1 MNWIKDVGP
10 GVLIAAAFIGPG
22 TVTLCTIAG
31 ASYGY
36 SLLWALL
43 LSIIATIV
51 LQEMALRIG
60 LITNKGLAEVIRV
73 SIKNKFINRLLILLI
88 LCSILIGNAAYEA
101 GNITGASLGIIAII
115 GRETLNYIPLLIGF
129 IAFIIL
135 YIGDYKVLERSLI
148 FLVITMSVSFMITA
162 IMTKPDLFSLL
173 DGLFMPKINSESL
186 LVVLGLIGTT
196 VVPYNLFLH
205 SSLVKEKWNDIS
217 KLKTARIESFISII
231 IGGIVSMAIIITA
244 ASVSND
250 NVKSVMDLAKGL
262 EPLYGKFA
270 IYFLGIG
277 LFASGITSSITAP
290 LAAAYV
296 AKSCFGWSG
305 SLKSFNFRIVWFFV
319 LLIGVIVSL
328 LKLNPIEVIK
338 FAQFSN
344 SLLLPIVAILL
355 FWLINNKTI
364 FKNSYSYKLQ
374 NILVIVIILITI
386 ILGAKGVISPV
397 SYTHVR
403 ANET

>member
-51 LQEMALRIG
+51 LQEMALRVG

-73 SIKNKFINRLLILLI
+73 SIKNKFINRFLILLI
-88 LCSILIGNAAYEA
+88 LCSILIGNATYEA
-101 GNITGASLGIIAII
+101 GNITGASLGIMAII
-115 GRETLNYIPLLIGF
+115 GSETLNYTPLLIGF

-135 YIGDYKVLERSLI
+135 YIGNYKVLERSLI

-305 SLKSFNFRIVWFFV
+305 SLKSLNFRIVWFFV

-344 SLLLPIVAILL
+344 SLLLPIIAILL

-374 NILVIVIILITI
+374 SILVIVIILITI
-386 ILGAKGVISPV
+386 ILGAKGVISLI
-397 SYTHVR
+397 
-403 ANET
+403 

>member
-250 NVKSVMDLAKGL
+250 NVKDVMDLAKGL

-305 SLKSFNFRIVWFFV
+305 SLKSLNFRIVWFFV

-386 ILGAKGVISPV
+386 ILGAKGVISLI
-397 SYTHVR
+397 
-403 ANET
+403 

>member
-1 MNWIKDVGP
+1 MKWIKDVGP

-22 TVTLCTIAG
+22 TVTLCSIAG
-31 ASYGY
+31 ASFGY

-73 SIKNKFINRLLILLI
+73 SIKNKFINRFLILLI

-115 GRETLNYIPLLIGF
+115 NSETLNYIPLLIGF

-135 YIGDYKVLERSLI
+135 YIGDYKILERSLI
-148 FLVITMSVSFMITA
+148 FLVIVMSVSFLITA
-162 IMTKPDLFSLL
+162 IMTRPDLSSLL
-173 DGLFMPKINSESL
+173 NGLFIPKINSESL
-186 LVVLGLIGTT
+186 IVVLGLIGTT

-217 KLKTARIESFISII
+217 KLKIARIESFISII

-250 NVKSVMDLAKGL
+250 NVRSVMDLAKGL

-296 AKSCFGWSG
+296 AKSCFGWRG
-305 SLKSFNFRIVWFFV
+305 SLKSLNFRLVWFLI
-319 LLIGVIVSL
+319 LLIGVVVSL

-344 SLLLPIVAILL
+344 SLLLPIIAILL
-355 FWLINNKTI
+355 FWLINNRSI
-364 FKNSYSYKLQ
+364 FQNSYSYKLQ
-374 NILVIVIILITI
+374 NILVSVIILITI
-386 ILGAKGVISPV
+386 ILGVKGIM
-397 SYTHVR
+397 
-403 ANET
+403 NLI

>member
-1 MNWIKDVGP
+1 MKWIKDVGP

-22 TVTLCTIAG
+22 TVTLCSIAG
-31 ASYGY
+31 ASFGY

-51 LQEMALRIG
+51 LQEMSLRIG
-60 LITNKGLAEVIRV
+60 LITNMGLAEVIRV
-73 SIKNKFINRLLILLI
+73 SIKNKFINRFLILLI

-101 GNITGASLGIIAII
+101 GNITGASLGIMAII
-115 GRETLNYIPLLIGF
+115 NSETLNYIPLLIGF
-129 IAFIIL
+129 ISFIIL
-135 YIGDYKVLERSLI
+135 YIGDYKILERSLI
-148 FLVITMSVSFMITA
+148 FLVIVMSVSFLITA
-162 IMTKPDLFSLL
+162 IMTKPDLSILL
-173 DGLFMPKINSESL
+173 NGLFIPKINSESL
-186 LVVLGLIGTT
+186 IVVLGLIGTT

-217 KLKTARIESFISII
+217 KLKIARVESLISIV

-250 NVKSVMDLAKGL
+250 NVESVIDLAKGL

-296 AKSCFGWSG
+296 AKSCFGWKG
-305 SLKSFNFRIVWFFV
+305 SLKSLNFRLVWFFI
-319 LLIGVIVSL
+319 LLIGVLVSL

-344 SLLLPIVAILL
+344 SLLLPIIAILL
-355 FWLINNKTI
+355 FWLINNKSV
-364 FKNSYSYKLQ
+364 FQNSYSYKLQ
-374 NILVIVIILITI
+374 NILVTIIILITI
-386 ILGAKGVISPV
+386 ILGAKGIM
-397 SYTHVR
+397 
-403 ANET
+403 NLL

>member
-1 MNWIKDVGP
+1 MKWIKDVGP

-22 TVTLCTIAG
+22 TVTLCSIAG
-31 ASYGY
+31 TSFGY

-73 SIKNKFINRLLILLI
+73 SIKNKFINRFLILLI

-115 GRETLNYIPLLIGF
+115 NSETLNYIPLLIGF

-135 YIGDYKVLERSLI
+135 YIGDYKILERSLI
-148 FLVITMSVSFMITA
+148 FLVIVMSVSFLITA
-162 IMTKPDLFSLL
+162 IMTRPDLSSLL
-173 DGLFMPKINSESL
+173 NGLFIPRINSESL
-186 LVVLGLIGTT
+186 IVVLGLIGTT

-217 KLKTARIESFISII
+217 KLKIARIESFISII

-250 NVKSVMDLAKGL
+250 NVRSVIDLAKGL

-296 AKSCFGWSG
+296 AKSCFGWRG
-305 SLKSFNFRIVWFFV
+305 SLKSLNFRLVWFII
-319 LLIGVIVSL
+319 LLIGVVVSL

-344 SLLLPIVAILL
+344 SLLLPIIAILL
-355 FWLINNKTI
+355 FWLINNRSI
-364 FKNSYSYKLQ
+364 FQNSYSYKLQ
-374 NILVIVIILITI
+374 NILVSVIILITI
-386 ILGAKGVISPV
+386 ILGVKGIM
-397 SYTHVR
+397 
-403 ANET
+403 NLI

>member
-1 MNWIKDVGP
+1 MKWIKDVGP

-22 TVTLCTIAG
+22 TVTLCSIAG
-31 ASYGY
+31 ASFGY

-73 SIKNKFINRLLILLI
+73 SIKNKFINRFLILLI

-115 GRETLNYIPLLIGF
+115 NSETLNYIPLLIGF

-135 YIGDYKVLERSLI
+135 YIGDYKILERSLI
-148 FLVITMSVSFMITA
+148 FLVIVMSVSFLITA
-162 IMTKPDLFSLL
+162 IMTRPDLSSLL
-173 DGLFMPKINSESL
+173 NGLFIPRINSESL
-186 LVVLGLIGTT
+186 IVVLGLIGTT

-217 KLKTARIESFISII
+217 KLKIARIESFISII
-231 IGGIVSMAIIITA
+231 IGGVVSMAIIITA

-250 NVKSVMDLAKGL
+250 NVRSVIDLAKGL

-296 AKSCFGWSG
+296 AKSCFGWRG
-305 SLKSFNFRIVWFFV
+305 SLKSLNFRLVWFLI
-319 LLIGVIVSL
+319 LLIGVVVSL

-344 SLLLPIVAILL
+344 SLLLPIIAILL
-355 FWLINNKTI
+355 FWLINNRSI
-364 FKNSYSYKLQ
+364 FQNSYSYKLQ
-374 NILVIVIILITI
+374 NILVSVIILITI
-386 ILGAKGVISPV
+386 ILGAKGIM
-397 SYTHVR
+397 
-403 ANET
+403 NLL